1 MTKQEIHL
9 KPTHV
14 KAYRFIEGYIAK
26 NLYSPNRLEVQKA
39 LKLSYRQTW
48 VVVDQLIQWG
58 YISSKHNTERSFK
71 ILKPLK

>member
-1 MTKQEIHL
+1 MTKEEIHL

-14 KAYRFIEGYIAK
+14 KAYKFIENFISK